1 MDNSPTLTGLDFSP
15 EYNLAR
21 YLQTIRKYPI
31 LEQEEE
37 YNLAIEYQKTHN
49 KEVAFKLVTSHLR
62 LVVKVVSK
70 YKGYG
75 LPISEMISEGN
86 IGLLYAIEKFEPEK
100 GFRFSTYALWWI
112 KASVQ
117 KYILNSWSLVKLGTT
132 AAQKKLFFNLR
143 KIKNRLNL
151 VDDREMSTQVLS
163 HIAKSL
169 DVSVQEVTDMN
180 TRLKAH
186 DGSLNTIL
194 DSSSDGTTEW
204 MDFISD
210 NKPNQEECLAYN
222 ETMKYRRKLFNDA
235 LVVLNS
241 REKDILFKRRLAEKT
256 ATLDDL
262 SKTYNISK
270 ERVRQIE
277 LNSIRKIT
285 KAVGMVQ

>member
-1 MDNSPTLTGLDFSP
+1 MDNTPKLTGLDFSP
-15 EYNLAR
+15 ENNLSK
-21 YLQTIRKYPI
+21 YLQDIRKYPI
-31 LEQEEE
+31 LESDEE
-37 YNLAIEYQKTHN
+37 YHLAVDYQKTKDKN
-49 KEVAFKLVTSHLR
+49 IAYKLITSHLR

-75 LPISEMISEGN
+75 LPLSEMISEGN
-86 IGLLYAIEKFEPEK
+86 LGLLYAIEKFEPEK

-151 VDDREMSTQVLS
+151 VDDRDMSEQILS
-163 HIAKSL
+163 KIAKSL

-186 DGSLNTIL
+186 DGSLNAVL
-194 DSSSDGTTEW
+194 DSSSDGTSEW

-210 NKPNQEECLAYN
+210 SKPNQEECFAHS
-222 ETMKYRRKLFNDA
+222 ETMRYRRKLFNEA
-235 LVVLNS
+235 LVVLNP
-241 REKDILFKRRLAEKT
+241 REKDILFKRRLAEKS

-262 SKTYNISK
+262 SKTYHISK

-277 LNSIRKIT
+277 LNSIKKIT
-285 KAVGMVQ
+285 KAVGMIQ

>member
-1 MDNSPTLTGLDFSP
+1 MDDLTVINGLDFSP
-15 EYNLAR
+15 EYNLTR
-21 YLQTIRKYPI
+21 YLQHIRKYPI

-37 YNLAIEYQKTHN
+37 YRLAVEYRQTHD
-49 KEVAFKLVTSHLR
+49 KQLAYKLITSHLR
-62 LVVKVVSK
+62 LVVKVVSG

-75 LPISEMISEGN
+75 LPIAEMIAEGN

-112 KASVQ
+112 KAAVQ

-151 VDDREMSTQVLS
+151 TDDREMSQQVLNK
-163 HIAKSL
+163 IASSL
-169 DVSVQEVTDMN
+169 DVTVQDVTDMN
-180 TRLKAH
+180 TRLKSH
-186 DGSLNTIL
+186 DGSLNTVL
-194 DSSSDGTTEW
+194 DGSSDGSTEW

-210 NKPNQEECLAYN
+210 NKPNQEETLAYN
-222 ETMKYRRKLFNDA
+222 ETLNYRRTLFKQA
-235 LVVLNS
+235 LGILNP
-241 REKDILFKRRLAEKT
+241 REKDILFKRRLTEKT

-262 SKTYNISK
+262 SKMYHISK

-277 LNSIRKIT
+277 LNSIRKIS
-285 KAVGMVQ
+285 KAVSVLQ

>member
-1 MDNSPTLTGLDFSP
+1 MDTLPKLTGLDFSP
-15 EYNLAR
+15 ENNLSK
-21 YLQTIRKYPI
+21 YLQDIRKYPI
-31 LEQEEE
+31 LEPEEE
-37 YNLAIEYQKTHN
+37 YNLALDYQKTKDKN
-49 KEVAFKLVTSHLR
+49 IAYKLISSHLR

-75 LPISEMISEGN
+75 LDLSEMISEGN
-86 IGLLYAIEKFEPEK
+86 LGLLYAIEKFEPEK

-143 KIKNRLNL
+143 KIKNKLNL
-151 VDDREMSTQVLS
+151 IDDREMSEQILTK
-163 HIAKSL
+163 IANSL

-186 DGSLNTIL
+186 DGSLNAVL
-194 DSSSDGTTEW
+194 DSSSDGSTEW

-210 NKPNQEECLAYN
+210 NKPNQEECFAHS
-222 ETMKYRRKLFNDA
+222 EMMRYRRKLFNDA
-235 LVVLNS
+235 LVVLNP
-241 REKDILFKRRLAEKT
+241 REKDILFKRRLTEKS

-262 SKTYNISK
+262 SKIYNISK

-277 LNSIRKIT
+277 LNSIKKIT
-285 KAVGMVQ
+285 KAVSMVQ